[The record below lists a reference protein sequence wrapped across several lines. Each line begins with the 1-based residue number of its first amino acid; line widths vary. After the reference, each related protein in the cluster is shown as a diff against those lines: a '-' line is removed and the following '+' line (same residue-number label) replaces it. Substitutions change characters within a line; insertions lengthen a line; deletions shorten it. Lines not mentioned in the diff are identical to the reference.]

1 MTPAQQTALAAE
13 LKNDPLALGY
23 AAHMNPYD
31 ETSLLALLNAPNYSL
46 TGSVTTG
53 TLLSWL
59 AETGLMAIVEDTANT
74 PGSTYYA
81 TPLRSAA
88 LSMLKMLGT
97 GIVFDLSGSTVGKKN
112 VAMLAAWVTANA
124 LSTTDRDALLA
135 LAAVPSSRVEV
146 LGIGPASELDLRSV
160 VFADNGTK
168 VI

>member
-1 MTPAQQTALAAE
+1 MTPAQQAALADE

-23 AAHMNPYD
+23 AAHLNPYD
-31 ETSLLALLNAPNYSL
+31 EASLLALLNAPNYPL

-97 GIVFDLSGSTVGKKN
+97 GIVFDLSGSTVGQKN

-135 LAAVPSSRVEV
+135 LAAVPSSRVQV
-146 LGIGPASELDLRSV
+146 LGIGPVSDVDVRSTV
-160 VFADNGTK
+160 YSATGAK